1 MSPESPESPLFD
13 PRAIEKLRAVA
24 GDQGDSF
31 VKEMAQL
38 FLDETAKS
46 LAELMKVRDQGE
58 WRLVSRTAHSLKS
71 SAATLGFLR
80 LSDACRA
87 LELDTKGEV
96 ETPRSRA
103 LIDSVLGEFEAVRPT
118 LKSLS

>member
-1 MSPESPESPLFD
+1 MSPETPDSPLFD
-13 PRAIEKLRAVA
+13 PAAIEKLRAVA
-24 GDQGDSF
+24 GDQGDAF

-38 FLDETAKS
+38 FLEETAKS
-46 LAELMKVRDQGE
+46 LAELTKARDQGE

-80 LSDACRA
+80 LSGACKA
-87 LELDTKGEV
+87 LELDTKAEA

-103 LIDSVLGEFEAVRPT
+103 LVDSVLEQFELSKPT
-118 LKSLS
+118 LKTLS